1 MVRFFLTIE
10 FRHWRGYISSYWS
23 QIPELIKQEFELPFE
38 IDYFE
43 YDARRQWSW
52 AHQETW
58 KGSPFWREKQLVLSE
73 RWNANDLVRK
83 YRLKQ
88 YNQCGCK
95 IGIDINSLDY
105 HKTLLDRF
113 HSKTPNFFPELMH
126 SANKK
131 FISRGNERERVDF
144 ERESSVSVTLR

>member
-1 MVRFFLTIE
+1 MRTSRNL
-10 FRHWRGYISSYWS
+10 
-23 QIPELIKQEFELPFE
+23 
-38 IDYFE
+38 
-43 YDARRQWSW
+43 
-52 AHQETW
+52 
-58 KGSPFWREKQLVLSE
+58 GSPFWREKQLVLSE

-105 HKTLLDRF
+105 HKTLLDRY

-144 ERESSVSVTLR
+144 ERESSVWVTLRFLDDKVIRPFFFFAE